1 MVILDTCALIE
12 LCYGDNSLSEK
23 TVQKIDKGAFILS
36 ISFAEIECKR
46 KIKKLVIDI
55 ETLSLYNH
63 FQQVPDVK
71 IIDSSVEDWV
81 RSVNL
86 HWEDNNDPVDR
97 LITAFA
103 IQHQLPIVTS
113 DKRIK
118 KYYKDCIW

>member
-1 MVILDTCALIE
+1 MVVLDTCALIE
-12 LCYGDNSLSEK
+12 LCCKDGSLSEK

-36 ISFAEIECKR
+36 VSFAEIECKC
-46 KIKKLVIDI
+46 KIKKLEMDI

-63 FQQVPDVK
+63 FQQVPDIRIVD
-71 IIDSSVEDWV
+71 IGVEDWL
-81 RSVNL
+81 RAVNL
-86 HWEDNNDPVDR
+86 NWDTNNDPVDR

-103 IQHQLPIVTS
+103 MQRQLSIITS